1 MYDGSIY
8 CCCSYGSA
16 AGMQPTVRSVGCI
29 IDPAAACL
37 QTAVAAGMAV
47 MICCYLLQPISYYSS
62 LLLPL
67 LVLLAANSSAYR
79 QHPLPCCCL
88 PSDCSS
94 SVYGGYDLPLPT
106 KVRCNSYYGIL
117 LLYPLILLLAA
128 NCSAS
133 PYPAAACLQ
142 SMHGGHDL
150 LLPTAAYQVYYYCW
164 QPTVQPIDS
173 SIPDPAAACL
183 QTAVTE

>member
-1 MYDGSIY
+1 
-8 CCCSYGSA
+8 
-16 AGMQPTVRSVGCI
+16 
-29 IDPAAACL
+29 
-37 QTAVAAGMAV
+37 
-47 MICCYLLQPISYYSS
+47 
-62 LLLPL
+62 
-67 LVLLAANSSAYR
+67 
-79 QHPLPCCCL
+79 
-88 PSDCSS
+88 
-94 SVYGGYDLPLPT
+94 VYGGYDLRLPT
-106 KVRCNSYYGIL
+106 KVRSNGYYGIL

-133 PYPAAACLQ
+133 HYPAAACLQ

-164 QPTVQPIDS
+164 QPTVQPIDG